1 MDTTGLPASTGH
13 MTARQ
18 CRDVKVD
25 VDQPRIVQVDGD
37 PVGTAST
44 VHVRVDESAV
54 DIAVPRQ

>member
-1 MDTTGLPASTGH
+1 